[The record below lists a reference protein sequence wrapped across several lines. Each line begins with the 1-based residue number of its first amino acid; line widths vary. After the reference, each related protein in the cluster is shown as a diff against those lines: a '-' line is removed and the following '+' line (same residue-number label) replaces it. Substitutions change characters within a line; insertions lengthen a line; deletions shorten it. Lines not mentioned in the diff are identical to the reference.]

1 MECRYEF
8 CLYNQ
13 KNECTL
19 QKISIN
25 EAGLCED
32 CIAVSLDTEM
42 LAEQKNQQLKKLEQS
57 YKND

>member
-25 EAGLCED
+25 EAGMCED
-32 CIAVSLDTEM
+32 CIAVSLDAEM
-42 LAEQKNQQLKKLEQS
+42 LSKEKQKQLEKLEQH
-57 YKND
+57 YKKD